1 MYYPKMNEVSRYR
14 EMTNVFGGYNH
25 TLSCAEGEFYDTRNM
40 TTLNSMPTAM
50 MMKKRLRLIDTSLR
64 PSSSSTTMLRS
75 MDL

>member
-1 MYYPKMNEVSRYR
+1 MSATFLAYENMAIYLFMKKPEDRRLNNTIQTIVSQSSRT
-14 EMTNVFGGYNH
+14 ESET
-25 TLSCAEGEFYDTRNM
+25 AET
-40 TTLNSMPTAM
+40 M